1 MASEQ
6 SLDDGA
12 VLSHYGVVELGVECC
27 VWAFFQRLGTVS
39 DQLPGASLGYVSHEK
54 TLQARTEAVRGTRD
68 GTGRFQSLY
77 DSFGSV
83 LELF

>member
-6 SLDDGA
+6 CLDDGA
-12 VLSHYGVVELGVECC
+12 VLSHDGVVELSVECRM
-27 VWAFFQRLGTVS
+27 WAFFQQLATVS

-54 TLQARTEAVRGTRD
+54 TLRARTEAARETRD
-68 GTGRFQSLY
+68 GTGRFQSVY

>member
-12 VLSHYGVVELGVECC
+12 VLSHYGVVELGVEC
-27 VWAFFQRLGTVS
+27 WASFQRLGTVS
-39 DQLPGASLGYVSHEK
+39 DQLLGASLGYVSHEK